1 MKNDR
6 AMELDK
12 EEQIQLATRVMKRVS
27 QPMIATSAD
36 RRLLYWNAA
45 FSKLTGYNKKELSD
59 PIISAGLTAPEW
71 HESEIKALEKLQH
84 TGKSQVFQKEYIRKD
99 GTRVSVE
106 ILVYQLSEGNG
117 KAEYYIGLITDIT
130 QRKELEEAL
139 QKSESHYRSL
149 VDSAIEGIVVT
160 QDGEIKFVNPIVAM
174 VSGYSV
180 EELQSMSLK
189 DLVYPDNEK
198 AILKELNK
206 AASPGTLHV
215 TPPFRIRAKGG
226 QIHWLEATISSIIW
240 DDKTANLNLL
250 KDITEQKQAEE
261 ALGESEKKY
270 CTILEDIKEG
280 YWEVDLAGN
289 FVSFNDA
296 VCRLVGY
303 SEKDITGANYR
314 SYTSAVDVDK
324 VYKAFNK
331 VYRTGKPIR
340 NMHYE
345 IVHKDGS
352 KRFAET
358 SVFPRRN
365 GKGEIIGFRGVTH
378 DITERNNMEQT
389 LRHSEERYRTILDEM
404 QDAYLE
410 VDLAG
415 NFTFGNNALYRYLGY
430 SPNELIG
437 SNFRAVTAPDD
448 VEMLYQKFNQIYRTG
463 KPINDVAYRFIRKDG
478 SIGYVEIAVSL
489 LRNEKGEVIGFRGVG
504 RDVTERTQMEETL
517 IESENKYRSILED
530 ISEGYWEADLDGNVT
545 SFNNAICRLLD
556 CSDEEIA
563 GSNYQAFLSAEE
575 INKLREAFFQGDQ
588 HNTVLR
594 NLQFQITAK
603 NGSKKFIEASI
614 FPRLD
619 DKGEIIG
626 VRGVSHD
633 ITERSQMEEALRR
646 SEEKYRTIMNEMQ
659 DNYLEVDLAGNYTY
673 VNDALCQGLGYTM
686 DEIIGRGYK
695 FSVTS
700 DYAEKIYTAFNQ
712 VYQTGQPIKNFNYE
726 YACKDGSTGIGELSI
741 FPVRNEKGEIIGFRA
756 VSRDVTERVRMEE
769 ALRKSEEKYR
779 TILESMEESYYEN
792 DLAGNLTFF
801 NDALCSHLGY
811 SKAEMI
817 GMNYKAYTP
826 PEEVQRVFKIYD
838 NVYRTGKPNKSYIAK
853 HVTKDG
859 MITIAEVSA
868 IPLRNE
874 SREIVGF
881 RGIARNVTKRL
892 QMEEALR
899 QSEER
904 YRTVLE
910 DMEDAYFELDLAGR
924 FTFFN
929 NAMCRQL
936 GYSREELMGM
946 DYKVYTPAENV
957 KKGIEAFNKI
967 YRTGEPLRAFPLE
980 RLRKDGTRVFAEC
993 SAFPLRNEKGDITG
1007 FRGIVRDV
1015 TTRMRME
1022 KSLMQSEEKYR
1033 SVLEHMEEAYSEVD
1047 LAGNFTFFNNAL
1059 IKHLGYT
1066 REELLGMNYKV
1077 YTSPENVKQV
1087 FQAYNQVYKT
1097 GEPIKLL
1104 AIEETRKDG
1113 KQMVAE
1119 ISVSPLRD
1127 ETGKTIGFREVS
1139 RDISERVQIT
1149 EALRRSEEKY
1159 RSILDTTE
1167 ESYYEV
1173 DLAGNFTFFNEPL
1186 RRGLGY
1192 TKEELIGMNYRVYTP
1207 PEIADKVFQ
1216 AYNQVY
1222 RTGKPLTWFPM
1233 EQVSKDGTRAII
1245 ENSVLPMRNETGE
1258 IIGFRGIG
1266 RNISKR
1272 VQMEEALKQSEQ
1284 RYRTILEDIQES
1296 YFEMDLAGNYT
1307 FFNDAQCRQLGYS
1320 REEMMGMNYRV
1331 YVPPENRREAF
1342 EIYNRIYS
1350 TGEPAEMIDVVQIR
1364 KDGNLIFVES
1374 SAYPIK
1380 NEKNEIIGFR
1390 GVSRDV
1396 TQRVQMEEALRHSEE
1411 RYRTVLEDMEE
1422 AYYELDIAGNYIFF
1436 NDALPRLLGYTSEE
1450 LMGMH
1455 YKSYV
1460 PSEDVERVFRA
1471 FNNVYRTGEPLT
1483 AFPMER
1489 IRKDGTRIFTE
1500 TSGFPLRNNE
1510 GEIIGFRGVIRDI
1523 TERKQAEEE
1532 YQTIIRTAM
1541 DGFWLTDM
1549 RGHFLDV
1556 NEAYCKLIG
1565 YSRDE
1570 LLGMSISDIEA
1581 AEKPEHVAKR
1591 IQKIKEFGHDSF
1603 ETVHR
1608 RKDGQIIDV
1617 EISVNYLPFQNGRL
1631 FVAIRDVTEQKKA
1644 EQEKKQLEQKAQL
1657 ASRLASVG
1665 ELASGVAHE
1674 INNPL
1679 TGVIG
1684 YAHLLLARKDISRDV
1699 RRDLEI
1705 INEGSQRVAG
1715 IVKKLLAFARQTKP
1729 EQRYVNINEL
1739 IRNTLDLRAYE
1750 LAASNIKVTLQLIRD
1765 MPMTIADPGQLQQVF
1780 LNLIINA
1787 ETEMKIARDGGRI
1800 TIKTDRINNT
1810 IRITF
1815 KDTGPGIAREN
1826 LETIFDPFFTTREV
1840 GQGTGLGLSV
1850 CHGIVT
1856 EHNGKIW
1863 AESEPGKG
1871 ATFIIELPLTTE
1883 DKQLE
1888 LTEDAAEESKKITK
1902 AKILVVDDEPVIRQL
1917 ISKVLGDQGHTV
1929 ETIDN
1934 AAGAL
1939 KMVKSKRYGL
1949 ILLDIKMP
1957 GMSGIELYKQFQ
1969 KIAPSLTKRVVF
1981 ITGDV
1986 MGKRTISFLDK
1997 TKTPYLMKP
2006 FDAKELK
2013 SQINRILAKK

>member
-27 QPMIATSAD
+27 QPMIATSAN

-45 FSKLTGYNKKELSD
+45 FSKLTGYNNKELSD

-84 TGKSQVFQKEYIRKD
+84 TGKSQIFQKEYIRKD
-99 GTRVSVE
+99 GMRIPVE
-106 ILVYQLSEGNG
+106 VLVYQLSEGNG
-117 KAEYYIGLITDIT
+117 KVEYYVGLISDIT

-139 QKSESHYRSL
+139 QKSESHYRTL
-149 VDSAIEGIVVT
+149 VDSAIEGIVVI
-160 QDGEIKFVNPIVAM
+160 QDGGIKFVNPVVIIET
-174 VSGYSV
+174 GYSR
-180 EELQSMSLK
+180 EELQSMPLQK
-189 DLVYPDNEK
+189 LFAPGNEK
-198 AILKELNK
+198 TAVESISKVAIPGSLLVVPLLK
-206 AASPGTLHV
+206 
-215 TPPFRIRAKGG
+215 IRTKTGD
-226 QIHWLEATISSIIW
+226 IRFIESTITSIVW
-240 DDKTANLNLL
+240 DDKPANLNLL
-250 KDITEQKQAEE
+250 RDITDRKKAEE
-261 ALGESEKKY
+261 VLSQSELKY
-270 CTILEDIKEG
+270 QSILEDIREG

-289 FVSFNDA
+289 FISFNDA

-303 SEKDITGANYR
+303 SKNEIAGANYR
-314 SYTSAVDVDK
+314 TYTSAADTDK
-324 VYKAFNK
+324 VYKAFNQ

-352 KRFAET
+352 KRAAET

-365 GKGEIIGFRGVTH
+365 GNGEIIGFRGVSH
-378 DITERNNMEQT
+378 DITERKNMEET

-430 SPNELIG
+430 SPDELIG
-437 SNFRAVTAPDD
+437 SNFRTVTAPDD

-463 KPINDVAYRFIRKDG
+463 TPINDVAYKFIRKDG

-504 RDVTERTQMEETL
+504 RDVTERKNTEET
-517 IESENKYRSILED
+517 
-530 ISEGYWEADLDGNVT
+530 
-545 SFNNAICRLLD
+545 
-556 CSDEEIA
+556 
-563 GSNYQAFLSAEE
+563 
-575 INKLREAFFQGDQ
+575 
-588 HNTVLR
+588 
-594 NLQFQITAK
+594 
-603 NGSKKFIEASI
+603 
-614 FPRLD
+614 
-619 DKGEIIG
+619 
-626 VRGVSHD
+626 
-633 ITERSQMEEALRR
+633 LRR
-646 SEEKYRTIMNEMQ
+646 SEERYRTI
-659 DNYLEVDLAGNYTY
+659 LEDMEETYFELDLDGNFTFF
-673 VNDALCQGLGYTM
+673 NNALCLYFGYSREELLGMNYRAYVPPE
-686 DEIIGRGYK
+686 DVK
-695 FSVTS
+695 SVAQA
-700 DYAEKIYTAFNQ
+700 YNQ
-712 VYQTGQPIKNFNYE
+712 VFRTGKPITLFPKQDIK
-726 YACKDGSTGIGELSI
+726 KDGTLLNSEISI
-741 FPVRNEKGEIIGFRA
+741 APLRNEKGEIIGFRG
-756 VSRDVTERVRMEE
+756 VGRD
-769 ALRKSEEKYR
+769 
-779 TILESMEESYYEN
+779 I
-792 DLAGNLTFF
+792 
-801 NDALCSHLGY
+801 
-811 SKAEMI
+811 
-817 GMNYKAYTP
+817 
-826 PEEVQRVFKIYD
+826 
-838 NVYRTGKPNKSYIAK
+838 
-853 HVTKDG
+853 
-859 MITIAEVSA
+859 
-868 IPLRNE
+868 
-874 SREIVGF
+874 
-881 RGIARNVTKRL
+881 TKRV
-892 QMEEALR
+892 QTEKAL
-899 QSEER
+899 
-904 YRTVLE
+904 
-910 DMEDAYFELDLAGR
+910 
-924 FTFFN
+924 
-929 NAMCRQL
+929 
-936 GYSREELMGM
+936 
-946 DYKVYTPAENV
+946 
-957 KKGIEAFNKI
+957 I
-967 YRTGEPLRAFPLE
+967 
-980 RLRKDGTRVFAEC
+980 
-993 SAFPLRNEKGDITG
+993 
-1007 FRGIVRDV
+1007 
-1015 TTRMRME
+1015 
-1022 KSLMQSEEKYR
+1022 QSEEKYR
-1033 SVLEHMEEAYSEVD
+1033 SVLERMDEAYSEVD
-1047 LAGNFTFFNNAL
+1047 LAGNFTFFNEAL
-1059 IKHLGYT
+1059 CRHLGYS

-1077 YTSPENVKQV
+1077 YTTPDNVKKV
-1087 FQAYNQVYKT
+1087 FQAYNQVYLT
-1097 GEPIKLL
+1097 GEPIKIL
-1104 AIEETRKDG
+1104 AIKEIRKDE

-1119 ISVSPLRD
+1119 ISVSPIRN
-1127 ETGKTIGFREVS
+1127 ESGEIIGFRELS
-1139 RDISERVQIT
+1139 RDITERLQM
-1149 EALRRSEEKY
+1149 EADLRRSEEKY

-1222 RTGKPLTWFPM
+1222 RTGEPLTWFPM
-1233 EQVSKDGTRAII
+1233 EQVSRDGTRAII
-1245 ENSVLPMRNETGE
+1245 ENSILPKRNETGE

-1266 RNISKR
+1266 RDISKR
-1272 VQMEEALKQSEQ
+1272 VQMEEALKQSEK

-1331 YVPPENRREAF
+1331 YVPPQNRKEAF

-1364 KDGNLIFVES
+1364 KDGNRIFVES

-1422 AYYELDIAGNYIFF
+1422 AYYELNIAGNYTFF

-1450 LMGMH
+1450 LMGIH
-1455 YKSYV
+1455 YKDYV
-1460 PSEDVERVFRA
+1460 PPEDVERVYRA
-1471 FNNVYRTGEPLT
+1471 FNKVYSTGEPLT
-1483 AFPMER
+1483 VFPMER

-1500 TSGFPLRNNE
+1500 TSAFPLRNKK

-1532 YQTIIRTAM
+1532 YRTIIRTAM

-1549 RGHFLDV
+1549 QGHFLDV

-1570 LLGMSISDIEA
+1570 LLGMSISDVEE
-1581 AEKPEHVAKR
+1581 AEKPEDVAKR
-1591 IQKIKEFGHDSF
+1591 IQKIIEFGHDAF

-1608 RKDGQIIDV
+1608 RKDGKIIDV
-1617 EISVNYLPFQNGRL
+1617 EVSVNYLPFHSGRL
-1631 FVAIRDVTEQKKA
+1631 FVAIRDITEQKKA
-1644 EQEKKQLEQKAQL
+1644 EEDKKQLEQKAQL

-1705 INEGSQRVAG
+1705 INEGAQRVAG

-1787 ETEMKIARDGGRI
+1787 ETEMKIARDGGRL

-1888 LTEDAAEESKKITK
+1888 LTEHVVEEPKKITK

-1986 MGKRTISFLDK
+1986 MGKRTLAFIDK